1 MTEKIFGKLVQE
13 IEENYMTIDNAILKD
28 LKRQNKEYKQVCR
41 RLIEMENQYPFLTK
55 LSIGQGEM
63 ILSDEEHKILKE
75 YIGKF
80 FRKDNMERR
89 YIYFRGHTDG
99 YAYLKEKG
107 GIKEKKE

>member
-1 MTEKIFGKLVQE
+1 
-13 IEENYMTIDNAILKD
+13 
-28 LKRQNKEYKQVCR
+28 
-41 RLIEMENQYPFLTK
+41 MENQYPFLTK

-99 YAYLKEKG
+99 YAYLKENG
-107 GIKEKKE
+107 VIKEKKE

>member
-63 ILSDEEHKILKE
+63 ILSDEEHKIFSE
-75 YIGKF
+75 RQYGKKVHLF
-80 FRKDNMERR
+80 SRTYRW
-89 YIYFRGHTDG
+89 IC
-99 YAYLKEKG
+99 LSKG
-107 GIKEKKE
+107 KWSN